1 MQTTDFLAAF
11 ILLILIDLPFL
22 LTMGQDAIKAAEVI
36 QHKPVRF
43 RILSA
48 VVVYIAMTYLLF
60 QTKSTTHAFATG
72 MAVYAVYDF
81 TTHAI
86 LTEYPLHLAIIDT
99 IWGGILFASVFTIM
113 KTLNKI

>member
-1 MQTTDFLAAF
+1 MQTTNFIAGF

-22 LTMGQDAIKAAEVI
+22 LTMGQDAIKVAETI

-48 VVVYIAMTYLLF
+48 AVVYIAMTYLLF
-60 QTKSTTHAFATG
+60 QTKSTAHAFAMG

-81 TTHAI
+81 TTHSI

-99 IWGGILFASVFTIM
+99 IWGGILFASVYTIM
-113 KTLNKI
+113 KTMNKI